1 MNKTYEIIDFNGTSK
16 QVVEVTMVRQ
26 TKVITQ
32 PITPEEAVIVAD
44 ALTQAQKSPVICGV
58 IPKIGDE
65 LIHSD
70 GRKGVLTEK
79 ISHGDLRC
87 QVRETF
93 GRQGDPRP
101 DLQWVIAK
109 IVVVNSK

>member
-1 MNKTYEIIDFNGTSK
+1 MNKTYEIQDYNGTSK

-32 PITPEEAVIVAD
+32 PITPEQAVIIAD
-44 ALTQAQKSPVICGV
+44 AMTQAQKSPVICGA

-65 LIHSD
+65 LIHTD

-93 GRQGDPRP
+93 GHQGVPRP
-101 DLQWVIAK
+101 DLPWDIDE
-109 IVVVNSK
+109 IVDVNSK

>member
-1 MNKTYEIIDFNGTSK
+1 MSKTYEIIDFNGTSK

-44 ALTQAQKSPVICGV
+44 ALTQAQSAAIVCGV

-65 LIHSD
+65 LIHTD

-79 ISHGDLRC
+79 ISHGDVWC

-93 GRQGDPRP
+93 AHQGDPHP
-101 DLQWVIAK
+101 DLPWSIDK
-109 IVVVNSK
+109 IVAVNV